1 MFIVLSMQL
10 LTGNKGRP
18 ALGVRLAVWST
29 STNAA
34 LALKATF
41 LKKLCRGLTPL
52 PVVAKATPL
61 SPQWDPSVRIQTM
74 LCPNMGVACCPH
86 E

>member
-1 MFIVLSMQL
+1 MQL
-10 LTGNKGRP
+10 LTRNKERP
-18 ALGVRLAVWST
+18 ALGVRLVVWST

-34 LALKATF
+34 LALKAIF
-41 LKKLCRGLTPL
+41 LRKKLCSGLTPL

-61 SPQWDPSVRIQTM
+61 SPQWDPSARIQTM
-74 LCPNMGVACCPH
+74 LCPNVGVACCPH